1 MKFTNFG
8 KKLLAFVAVAV
19 LGLILVSCGGG
30 NKEKEQH
37 QANVNAVLDSIFFDE
52 TLLSEVKGKM
62 TLVQSNGKY
71 PDVKI
76 EWNSSEL
83 DLIAVDGS
91 VNRPGLDDSRVV
103 DGKVEVTLTVTASQ
117 GEAKGTKEF
126 KAYVV
131 AEKKVAV
138 STIKDIKNSF
148 YTLMKEGEYKVGTST
163 TTKEIMISAEITG
176 NVLLLKGTDGFFF
189 TDGTDL
195 LYVYKAN
202 SGVKVGDTVHVTG
215 NVYSYYGAVQ
225 FGDSVVVEVVES
237 QTIATPSFAESTID
251 AYTAELNTA
260 KDATSDLILD
270 VNTMLKYNGYG
281 YNLYAKVGK
290 GGAELEVT
298 GDTYHLEDPYTGQ
311 KVALYYY
318 STKDYEAQFDAL
330 VGKYV
335 NIKVF
340 TYDCY
345 SKNHCYRVLYSGQ
358 EITEAEAPSDL
369 TDANKVEIILAGLS
383 LDAKVTSD
391 VTLPVVE
398 GVVWSLKEASSAAVI
413 ENGVLKVT
421 RPENGQ
427 GNATVVVVATA
438 TVGTATDSKEISV
451 EVVEKEDSGIKEVN
465 QFEAEK
471 AYKLGLF
478 QGNLS
483 KQLWLTGEISG
494 RYASTT
500 ENPAEAAD
508 VKVVEVEGGYQLVV
522 AGKYLEFANNAD
534 GKISVVLLDAPT
546 AAWTYD
552 AQHNTFLFAYGEK
565 TYFLGTYNDFN
576 TLSASE
582 IKYIDSG
589 NFISHLYEVEVEG
602 ELPPV
607 IEGDVVITAQKLF
620 AGISGKG
627 YADHNGDHVVDGITY
642 TTSQVMVA
650 QGSSAQGVEGY
661 LQCQASKGQIANK
674 NAYEKAIKTITFTF
688 WNTYETPNLPTIKA
702 GATADSLTEVKAN
715 LSAGVKTGV
724 KNSSGYEYYEYTIT
738 YTLPEG
744 CYFWAYSD
752 STKGAKYF
760 SQIVLSF

>member
-52 TLLSEVKGKM
+52 TLLSEVKGNL
-62 TLVQSNGKY
+62 TFVQQNNKH

-76 EWNSSEL
+76 EWTTSEL
-83 DLIAVDGS
+83 DIVDAQGK
-91 VNRPGLDDSRVV
+91 VTRPALDDSRAV

-117 GEAKGTKEF
+117 GEAKGTKSFE
-126 KAYVV
+126 AYVLT
-131 AEKKVAV
+131 AETVEANTMRAIQNELFNRIKDANLVYNGDTKKVE
-138 STIKDIKNSF
+138 F
-148 YTLMKEGEYKVGTST
+148 Q
-163 TTKEIMISAEITG
+163 AEITG
-176 NVLLLKGTDGFFF
+176 KVLLLKKTDGFYF
-189 TDGTDL
+189 TDGTSL
-195 LYVYKAN
+195 MYVYKSN
-202 SGVKVGDTVHVTG
+202 SGAKVGDTVKVSG
-215 NVYSYYGAVQ
+215 GVYAYWGVAQ
-225 FGDSVVVEVVES
+225 FGSGVSVEVLEPQNIANPSFVES
-237 QTIATPSFAESTID
+237 SID
-251 AYTAELNTA
+251 AFTAELDAA
-260 KDATSDLILD
+260 KDASGKVLD
-270 VNTMLKYNGYG
+270 AEKMAKLTGCAYT
-281 YNLYAKVGK
+281 LYAKLYKNDKATG
-290 GGAELEVT
+290 T
-298 GDTYHLEDPYTGQ
+298 GDPYYLEDPYTGEL
-311 KVALYYY
+311 VALYYY
-318 STKDYEAQFDAL
+318 STANHEAAL
-330 VGKYV
+330 DTFVGKYV
-335 NIKVF
+335 NIKVY
-340 TYDCY
+340 TLDCY
-345 SKNHCYRVLYSGQ
+345 STNNCYRVLYSGQ
-358 EITEAEAPSDL
+358 EITEAQAPTL

-383 LDAKVTSD
+383 LDAKVTAD

-398 GVVWSLKEASSAAVI
+398 GVVWSLKEEYAAAKI

-471 AYKLGLF
+471 SYKLGLF
-478 QGNLS
+478 QETLS

-508 VKVVEVEGGYQLVV
+508 VKVVAVEGGYQLVV

-534 GKISVVLLDAPT
+534 SKISVVLLDAPT

-552 AQHNTFLFAYGEK
+552 AQHNTFLFAYSET

-576 TLSASE
+576 TLSASAV
-582 IKYIDSG
+582 KYIDSG

-620 AGISGKG
+620 AGISGNG

-650 QGSSAQGVEGY
+650 QGNSAQGVEGY

-702 GATADSLTEVKAN
+702 GATADSLTEVQAN

-724 KNSSGYEYYEYTIT
+724 KNSGGYEYYEYTIT